1 MGRLHKL
8 DAGVE
13 LEIIHNHQ
21 SQHNLTALS
30 CGYPNGLIY
39 DGYGK
44 EYYFGKCAIPN
55 PISDPNTQP

>member
-21 SQHNLTALS
+21 SQHNLTAIS
-30 CGYPNGLIY
+30 CGYPNGVVY

-44 EYYFGKCAIPN
+44 EYYFGK
-55 PISDPNTQP
+55 